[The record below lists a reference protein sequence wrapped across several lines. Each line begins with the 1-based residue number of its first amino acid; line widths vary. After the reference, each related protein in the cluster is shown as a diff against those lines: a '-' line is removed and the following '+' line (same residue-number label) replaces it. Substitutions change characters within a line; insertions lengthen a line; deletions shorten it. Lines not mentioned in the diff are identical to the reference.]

1 MATPRKRKPPRKRDY
16 KKEYARRK
24 ELERERAKA
33 EKREFSLKRARGHRS
48 DKWERMERKVREMEA
63 TKAPWE
69 QFNTKDVYRIA
80 EQEGPDVVF
89 EALELR
95 RRASEAYEVGNL
107 DVAHDIWLARNPDLP
122 EWLYHYHG
130 FFT

>member
-1 MATPRKRKPPRKRDY
+1 MPPRKRQPRKPRDY
-16 KKEYARRK
+16 KAEYARRK
-24 ELERERAKA
+24 ELEKQRARA
-33 EKREFSLKRARGHRS
+33 EGRAFSLKKARGHKS
-48 DKWERMERKVREMEA
+48 DKWEAMERKVREMEA

-69 QFNTKDVYRIA
+69 QFNTRDVYRLA
-80 EQEGPDVVF
+80 DEEGPDVVF

-95 RRASEAYEVGNL
+95 QRAAEAYEVGDL
-107 DVAHDIWLARNPDLP
+107 EAAKQVWLQRNPDLP

>member
-1 MATPRKRKPPRKRDY
+1 MTPRKRQPRKPRDY

-24 ELERERAKA
+24 ELEKQRAKK
-33 EKREFSLKRARGHRS
+33 EGREFSLKKARGHRS
-48 DKWERMERKVREMEA
+48 DKWEAMERKVREMEA

-69 QFNTKDVYRIA
+69 QFNTRDVYRLA
-80 EQEGPDVVF
+80 DEQGPEVVF

-95 RRASEAYEVGNL
+95 QRAAEAYEVGDL
-107 DVAHDIWLARNPDLP
+107 EAAKQVWLQRNPDLP

>member
-1 MATPRKRKPPRKRDY
+1 
-16 KKEYARRK
+16 
-24 ELERERAKA
+24 
-33 EKREFSLKRARGHRS
+33 
-48 DKWERMERKVREMEA
+48 MERKVREMKA

-69 QFNTKDVYRIA
+69 QLNTKDVYRLA
-80 EQEGPDVVF
+80 DQEGPDVVF

-95 RRASEAYEVGNL
+95 TRAARAWEQGDL
-107 DVAHDIWLARNPDLP
+107 DQAKDIWLRRNPELP